1 MGCAC
6 QTEKTVVEW
15 CWGEADLDCRVQQ
28 GNGNS
33 VHADDASVLRSSVS
47 DCTHGCGKRELNRN
61 GEVKRSRHRRQS
73 AV

>member
-1 MGCAC
+1 MI
-6 QTEKTVVEW
+6 EW

-47 DCTHGCGKRELNRN
+47 DCTHGCGKRELNWN
-61 GEVKRSRHRRQS
+61 GVEVKRSRRRRQS